1 MTGTSDEPPARPTDA
16 QVGEVLALA
25 RDSDGAELSG
35 EPGAEP
41 AVGDDP
47 GQVDSPMTLP

>member
-1 MTGTSDEPPARPTDA
+1 MTVTSDEPPARPTDA
-16 QVGEVLALA
+16 
-25 RDSDGAELSG
+25 AELSG

-47 GQVDSPMTLP
+47 GQFDSPMTLP